1 MNTHDLIASIK
12 NLQDLIGLKEEPLAF
27 LYSDT
32 LPEGAQLPEGER
44 ACVVGLLSHARRGET
59 AALSRERFGC
69 GGGGYY
75 LGFCQQRPGIAEF
88 VSKGIPGQ
96 MEGEHYKKSPDL
108 VRCHLAEH
116 PVPPAPAEYAVF
128 KPVSA
133 LTPDEQPLVIIYF
146 GVPDELAGLVGLA
159 GYARAED
166 AVICPFG
173 SGCSGIVTR
182 PLEEAK
188 GEQPRAVLGMFDP
201 SARPFI
207 GVNELSFAAPL
218 TLWEEMLGNAEESFL
233 QTKTWEKV
241 KSRIASK

>member
-1 MNTHDLIASIK
+1 MNTQDLIAATAR
-12 NLQDLIGLKEEPLAF
+12 LRDLIGLREEPLAF

-32 LPEGAQLPEGER
+32 LPEGAKQPEGER
-44 ACVVGLLSHARRGET
+44 ACLVGLTALVRKGHT

-108 VRCHLAEH
+108 VRYHLAEH

-159 GYARAED
+159 GYGREED

-207 GVNELSFAAPL
+207 GGDELSFAACL
-218 TLWEEMLGNAEESFL
+218 ALWEEMLGNAEESFL
-233 QTKTWEKV
+233 QTKTWAKV
-241 KSRIASK
+241 RKRIVS